1 MIELNEPI
9 SLHPHPPELLILIE
23 KKLTFFQDLLQ
34 KIIMH
39 VQKNKMGEI
48 LGVNEVKLCI
58 ESLHDISKKVNTIV
72 TQKNAMS
79 ADSIIIELQSIN
91 NDLSAIMRTYG
102 CNSLDD
108 LLSVCFNNTGSI
120 DKDMKKFDL
129 IKKYF
134 HPTSYKVVADKER
147 EKLLNRNKEKEK
159 EKEKDKEKEKEMSNL
174 ECRDLSLESKA
185 FLMKVHGIKVY
196 IHDILQKKTLIVY
209 GLVDDIHIDLL
220 NNTYIQDKQ
229 KQISDNLPND
239 PEFHS
244 STFSF
249 FLSAL
254 TLKEYLIF
262 NHTDIYA
269 KYMGYLNQ
277 EKIISVKP
285 LPSVIKDFIGYDLFL
300 KRNMLI
306 HLLMNSCNYEN
317 KYLAYLLYDLLTNDS
332 GSSIDTRE
340 QTLIFDSFSWPIK
353 TGFQY
358 AMKNTIQYTNSLY
371 NFDMNKI
378 PLEQQI
384 CLLKAPDSV
393 KEKAMIKLKELK
405 AKSEDSGSKAR
416 QYLEG
421 LLKIPFHIY
430 IVEPILTI
438 MDKTKS
444 MFKEMLLYYPCE
456 NISKKDYYTTA
467 EISNYIKILSTNSVS
482 NELIHQYL
490 TSCKKPQLLEL
501 IHKINELIA
510 NHSKFPASMKKI
522 KYSNKKTKQLIQDV
536 EENLIAVKHVCPF
549 LIEEIIP
556 TLGKHNPLISTIT
569 QNFKEVSSYISSIKS
584 ILDKAVHG
592 HDQAKIQIERIIA
605 QWINGELDGYC
616 FGFEGPPGVGKTS
629 LAKRGLSACLRDA
642 SGNNR
647 PFSMIQMGG
656 DSNGSSLH
664 GHNYTY
670 VGSTW
675 GGILQILIDKKCMN
689 PIIFIDEVDKISKTE
704 NGKEI
709 VGILTHLLDS
719 TQNDC
724 FQDKYFS
731 GIDLDLSKA
740 LFILSYNDVDAIDKV
755 LLDRIHRIKFNNLSL
770 EEKLVILKTHILP
783 ETYKKMGVES
793 ILHFD
798 DKALTFIIE
807 EYTAE
812 PGVRKLKE
820 LIFDIVG
827 EINLDMLKHPGTIH
841 EFPIEISIDDIV
853 TKYLKEKPEVR
864 IKQIPT
870 ISQIG
875 IANGMYANALGQGGI
890 IPVQAKFFPSNKFLD
905 IKITGL
911 VGDVMNESCNVAL
924 SLAWNLTP
932 VDQQNII
939 YAKYAEGPMGK
950 YGIHMNFPEGSI
962 NKNGPSAGS
971 CITSVIYSLLNERK
985 IKSNVAMTGEISLD
999 GCITAIGGLDYKILG
1014 SIKSGV
1020 TEFIY
1025 PKENAKDA
1033 KKIMEKYKGAKIL
1046 EGIKFHPVDNIHEVF
1061 DFIFE

>member
-9 SLHPHPPELLILIE
+9 SMHPHPPELFILVE
-23 KKLTFFQDLLQ
+23 KKITFFQDLLQ
-34 KIIMH
+34 KTIMY
-39 VQKNKMGEI
+39 VQKNKIEEI
-48 LGVNEVKLCI
+48 LGLNEVKLCI
-58 ESLHDISKKVNTIV
+58 ESLHDISKRLNTIII
-72 TQKNAMS
+72 QKNMITS
-79 ADSIIIELQSIN
+79 DSIIAELQAIN

-102 CNSLDD
+102 SNSLDD
-108 LLSVCFNNTGSI
+108 LLSVCFNNIDT
-120 DKDMKKFDL
+120 DKDMKKVEL
-129 IKKYF
+129 LRKYF
-134 HPTSYKVVADKER
+134 HPTSYKVISEKER
-147 EKLLNRNKEKEK
+147 DKFINKNKDK
-159 EKEKDKEKEKEMSNL
+159 EKEKDKDKEIGNL
-174 ECRDLSLESKA
+174 ECRDLSLESKP

-196 IHDILQKKTLIVY
+196 IHDSLQKKTLVIY

-229 KQISDNLPND
+229 KRINENLPND
-239 PEFHS
+239 AEFHS
-244 STFSF
+244 PTFSF

-277 EKIISVKP
+277 EKIISLKP
-285 LPSVIKDFIGYDLFL
+285 LPATIKDFMGYDLFL

-306 HLLMNSCNYEN
+306 HLLMNKGNYEN

-332 GSSIDTRE
+332 GTSIDSRE
-340 QTLIFDSFSWPIK
+340 QILIFDSFSWPIK

-438 MDKTKS
+438 MDKTKCL
-444 MFKEMLLYYPCE
+444 FKEMLLYYPCYT
-456 NISKKDYYTTA
+456 IPIKDYYTTA
-467 EISNYIKILSTNSVS
+467 EISSYCKLLFNNSVS
-482 NELIHQYL
+482 NEKIHKYLI
-490 TSCKKPQLLEL
+490 TCKKPKLLEF
-501 IHKINELIA
+501 IHKINEFIA
-510 NHSKFPASMKKI
+510 NNKEVSSIKKI
-522 KYSNKKTKQLIQDV
+522 KYSHKKTNQLIESIQ
-536 EENLIAVKHVCPF
+536 ETIIGNINNNQLSSFIK
-549 LIEEIIP
+549 EIIP
-556 TLGKHNPLISTIT
+556 FINDPNPTISAIDK
-569 QNFKEVSSYISSIKS
+569 NFKEVSSYISSIKS
-584 ILDKAVHG
+584 TLDKAVHG

-629 LAKRGLSACLRDA
+629 LAKRGLSACLQDA

-798 DKALTFIIE
+798 DKVLTFIIE

-827 EINLDMLKHPGTIH
+827 EINLDMLKHPDIIH
-841 EFPIEISIDDIV
+841 EFPIEITLDDIV

-870 ISQIG
+870 TNQFG

-924 SLAWNLTP
+924 SLAWELTP
-932 VDQQNII
+932 KEQQKAI
-939 YAKYAEGPMGK
+939 YDKYAGSSMGK
-950 YGIHMNFPEGSI
+950 YGIHMNFPEGSV

-985 IKSNVAMTGEISLD
+985 IKCNVAMTGEISLD

-1033 KKIMEKYKGAKIL
+1033 KKIMDKYKDTKLL

-1061 DFIFE
+1061 EFIF